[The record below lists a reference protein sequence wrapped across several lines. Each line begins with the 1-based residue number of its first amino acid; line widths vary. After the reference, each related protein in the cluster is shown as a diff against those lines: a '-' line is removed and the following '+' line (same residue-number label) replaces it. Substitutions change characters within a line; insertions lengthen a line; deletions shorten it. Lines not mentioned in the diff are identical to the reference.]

1 MSLSISNPVN
11 SISVEASRTHQT
23 ILTRAG
29 SELTTGVKDNF
40 SNIIDYVI
48 GYNLSDNAL
57 LLRGIKSSSSYVTN
71 MISQAN
77 DSLDSIHKKLI
88 DIKQSIVKCKPVIDN
103 SLLINRLNYTYRG
116 KVQETIRFID
126 NIKFDNRNLFDGSL
140 SNFKVNVG
148 KGFNHTFEINVP
160 QLLTSYSQLGINNE
174 APELQNNLVIIEDNI
189 KRLNQEIL
197 TLKNR
202 VNNKEKLE
210 KQRELLILQKEVL
223 ELELSK
229 EYNFDNTLYE
239 QLEDLKSLHEQDLN
253 DLKIKRNETEK
264 QIQDLSKRKK
274 VIESDL
280 RSAKENYDNDIN
292 YLNRDKEDVLEGF
305 AKNTRLLE
313 EKIER
318 EASNKKQ
325 IEQKLKKVKVEF
337 EKNKNL
343 IQMDLE
349 IQEKSLLEQESDSS
363 LLQNLKDK
371 KDILE
376 KELENLR
383 SIVDKRQNNEKI
395 KMELM
400 QLDEKITALKIGD
413 INSYTNKIN
422 SYKQQVPILELDLEK
437 NIQKLP
443 LAEKTI
449 EEANDKLKELEE
461 IGSGIVIDAPKEE
474 LTKELNKRKLNLET
488 VKKNVETSKTNL
500 NKCQNAI
507 KNGLNKI
514 DQYKELMNK
523 KGELTMFI
531 NSENTDNKVDIDLSK
546 ISKELLILNK
556 KIGELEHKV
565 TSSKIKPEDLLS
577 KKNELSNLQEKY
589 NLKVESLNI
598 NLNKI
603 QKNIIDLEDKTPSK
617 LDNEKLLNDIE
628 SKAIILNKEFST
640 TNNALNLELKNIES
654 ELLGFYDSMNQ
665 LENDNKNLDES
676 FNVKF
681 EELEL
686 AIKKQDIAKQN
697 IWKMGNEIDRIE
709 NAMGNIEQ
717 DIDLLQINEEDKESL
732 IELENQKQ
740 EEIENLNQIK
750 KDISSFIENNK
761 ESLRNQGG
769 LFIRE
774 EFEGSNIINIKAL
787 ENSEE
792 QIDIA
797 LKRLSNIKLY
807 VGSIKQF
814 LISECDK
821 ISKEISLS
829 SDLSNKYLATDYLQT
844 SQKFV
849 DSLRSLNAAISV
861 NIHGDMIAKTV
872 LKLIEGLVHEKW

>member
-343 IQMDLE
+343 IQTDLE
-349 IQEKSLLEQESDSS
+349 IQEKSFLEQESDSS
-363 LLQNLKDK
+363 LLQNLKDQ
-371 KDILE
+371 KDLLE
-376 KELENLR
+376 KELKNLQ
-383 SIVDKRQNNEKI
+383 SIVDKEKNNKKI
-395 KMELM
+395 KTELM
-400 QLDEKITALKIGD
+400 QLDKKIANLKISD
-413 INSYTNKIN
+413 IDSYINKIN
-422 SYKQQVPILELDLEK
+422 GYKQQVPTLESDLEK
-437 NIQKLP
+437 NIQKLF
-443 LAEKTI
+443 LAEKSVN
-449 EEANDKLKELEE
+449 EALTSLANLEELEKD
-461 IGSGIVIDAPKEE
+461 IDVSGSKQESII
-474 LTKELNKRKLNLET
+474 ELNKRK
-488 VKKNVETSKTNL
+488 KNVDTLQENISSYKEAL

-507 KNGLNKI
+507 KTGLTKI

-523 KGELTMFI
+523 KYELTMLI
-531 NSENTDNKVDIDLSK
+531 NSENTDNEIKINITQPK
-546 ISKELLILNK
+546 ISEELVILNK
-556 KIGELEHKV
+556 KINELEQK
-565 TSSKIKPEDLLS
+565 
-577 KKNELSNLQEKY
+577 
-589 NLKVESLNI
+589 LN
-598 NLNKI
+598 
-603 QKNIIDLEDKTPSK
+603 
-617 LDNEKLLNDIE
+617 
-628 SKAIILNKEFST
+628 
-640 TNNALNLELKNIES
+640 
-654 ELLGFYDSMNQ
+654 
-665 LENDNKNLDES
+665 
-676 FNVKF
+676 V
-681 EELEL
+681 
-686 AIKKQDIAKQN
+686 
-697 IWKMGNEIDRIE
+697 RI
-709 NAMGNIEQ
+709 
-717 DIDLLQINEEDKESL
+717 
-732 IELENQKQ
+732 
-740 EEIENLNQIK
+740 
-750 KDISSFIENNK
+750 
-761 ESLRNQGG
+761 
-769 LFIRE
+769 
-774 EFEGSNIINIKAL
+774 
-787 ENSEE
+787 
-792 QIDIA
+792 
-797 LKRLSNIKLY
+797 Y
-807 VGSIKQF
+807 
-814 LISECDK
+814 
-821 ISKEISLS
+821 
-829 SDLSNKYLATDYLQT
+829 
-844 SQKFV
+844 
-849 DSLRSLNAAISV
+849 
-861 NIHGDMIAKTV
+861 
-872 LKLIEGLVHEKW
+872 